1 MSLKQSAKDSSAE
14 LEHFNG
20 DSSDCWHRERDHPCL
35 RVEVRADEVFIFP
48 YQQFL
53 CAQHVHTAG
62 GETLKI
68 TLSTH
73 EVTVEGLRMEKLVA
87 ALQEFSVEWIKPL
100 PTLYRGL
107 VKTSESVITCINVRG
122 LGE

>member
-1 MSLKQSAKDSSAE
+1 MSLKQSARDSAAE
-14 LEHFNG
+14 REHFNG
-20 DSSDCWHRERDHPCL
+20 DSSNCWHRERDRPCL
-35 RVEVRADEVFIFP
+35 RVEVRGDEVFIFP

-53 CAQHVHTAG
+53 CAHHVYTAV

-73 EVTVEGLRMEKLVA
+73 EVTVEGLRLEKLVA

-100 PTLYRGL
+100 PTRYREL
-107 VKTSESVITCINVRG
+107 VKTSESVITSIHVKT

>member
-1 MSLKQSAKDSSAE
+1 MSLKQSAKDSTAE
-14 LEHFNG
+14 REHFNG
-20 DSSDCWHRERDHPCL
+20 DSSNCWHRERDRPCL

-53 CAQHVHTAG
+53 CAHHVHTAV
-62 GETLKI
+62 GETLRI

-100 PTLYRGL
+100 PTRYREL
-107 VKTSESVITCINVRG
+107 VKTSESVITSIHVKT